1 MQHLIFDGNHLFHKT
16 FSVWSTYYRGQD
28 METVLKSKENRQI
41 LLRKCIID
49 LCHTVKKFRN
59 VKDVTVVIDSS
70 SWRYKFY
77 ADYKYALT
85 RVKESHY
92 QQFLECLNEFEQF
105 LRDKGLIVS
114 RVQGAEGD
122 DLMYIWALY
131 YGFLENEHTVIV
143 TGDSDIRQLIT
154 RNVSLYNNNSK
165 NLRIYCHKDCESY
178 WRNNFDADTEIV
190 ETEAF
195 EVLLY
200 KVIMGDTSDNIP
212 KLRQGFG
219 KKAFDKFLESIRPY
233 NEPTD
238 VSLAQMA
245 MWIVKR
251 FAEFTH
257 TPEEQY
263 INNVIFNLQMTW
275 LNLSAYNESGVT
287 IPLLKRMLK
296 EANALKG
303 SYRYDGQY
311 TLESMYGML
320 IK

>member
-1 MQHLIFDGNHLFHKT
+1 MQHLIFDGNYLFHKT

-28 METVLKSKENRQI
+28 MVNVLSNAENRQI

-49 LCHTVKKFRN
+49 LCHTVNRFKN

-77 ADYKYALT
+77 ANYKYALT
-85 RVKESHY
+85 KVKEEHY

-105 LRDKGLIVS
+105 LRKKGLIVS

-122 DLMYIWALY
+122 DLMYVWALY
-131 YGFLENEHTVIV
+131 YGFIEDEHTVIV

-165 NLRIYCHKDCESY
+165 NLRIYCHKTCESY
-178 WRNNFDADTEIV
+178 WKNNFNLDTEIV
-190 ETEAF
+190 VTEAF
-195 EVLLY
+195 EILLY

-212 KLRQGFG
+212 KLKAGFG
-219 KKAFDKFLESIRPY
+219 QKAFEKFLEWIKPY
-233 NEPTD
+233 EEPRD
-238 VSLAQMA
+238 VSMAQMA
-245 MWIVKR
+245 MWICKR
-251 FAEFTH
+251 FAEYTH

-263 INNVIFNLQMTW
+263 MNNILFNLQMTW
-275 LNLSAYNESGVT
+275 LNLSAYNESGIT

-296 EANALKG
+296 EVNNLKG
-303 SYRYDGQY
+303 SYSYDGQY
-311 TLESMYGML
+311 TLEAMYGML